1 MSVSNYYPVHII
13 FRVGQVIVTT
23 LSHRD
28 KGDENEI
35 DVYAD
40 SPPLPPSLTSP
51 DRGGEKREGGEER
64 EGGDVMEG
72 GKERERRWRDI
83 VVRNMM
89 LDMVL
94 SLLSSTHMELNSKYT
109 HINYLVH

>member
-1 MSVSNYYPVHII
+1 M
-13 FRVGQVIVTT
+13 VTT

-51 DRGGEKREGGEER
+51 DQGGGGGEKREGGEVR
-64 EGGDVMEG
+64 EGGE
-72 GKERERRWRDI
+72 ERERRWRDI

-94 SLLSSTHMELNSKYT
+94 SLLSSTHMELNSKYRHT
-109 HINYLVH
+109 YNLYSSCCCAPTYFMN